1 MMNFKTKTLL
11 GAALALALMPFLL
24 LPSGCK
30 SGKLETGGAYAPGVE
45 VVTDGRTN
53 VVATAA
59 PDRSLFVI
67 DSAFELA
74 YSAVDTAFSI
84 EKTNRQL
91 LWSISPDIKHTL
103 DRIRPQA
110 AEAVRTYT
118 RAREQYL
125 QNPIPANLSLLETTL
140 RQLQNLASAA
150 QMALPK
156 QN

>member
-1 MMNFKTKTLL
+1 MIRQFKITGMLL
-11 GAALALALMPFLL
+11 LSALALSLG
-24 LPSGCK
+24 SIGCK
-30 SGKLETGGAYAPGVE
+30 TGQLETGGAYAPGVE
-45 VVTDGRTN
+45 VVADGRTN

-59 PDRSLFVI
+59 PDRALFVI

-74 YSAVDTAFSI
+74 YSAVDTAFSL

-110 AEAVRTYT
+110 ADAVRTYT

-125 QNPIPANLSLLETTL
+125 QNPTPANLSLLETTL